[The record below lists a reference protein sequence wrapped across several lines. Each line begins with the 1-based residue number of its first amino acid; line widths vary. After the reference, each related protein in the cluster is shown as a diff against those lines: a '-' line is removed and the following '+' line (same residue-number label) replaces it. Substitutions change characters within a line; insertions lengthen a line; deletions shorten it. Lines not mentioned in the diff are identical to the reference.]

1 MLDLDY
7 SLLLCSCEICSVME
21 KIICLQVKVLLLL
34 LQEKKKRK
42 KPLLEVTYSNQHLTY
57 PSMDS
62 YTSDGQ
68 RDCSTA
74 RDFCPEQL
82 SGVWVCVCVGGCEW
96 QQDHPRDPTE
106 SEQFWI
112 PARTAQ
118 ETDKGCPRSM
128 QNQWQLTHLCPFFI
142 SFGDCLNTNLAVSEQ
157 SDSLASKRIFC
168 HPDTSSQWHSW
179 CSCSNVS
186 CVSATRIVQK
196 SA

>member
-1 MLDLDY
+1 MFCHGKNYLFASESAAAIAPGKEKKNEKNHYLK
-7 SLLLCSCEICSVME
+7 SNILTSTWLTLVWTVTPQMVREIA
-21 KIICLQVKVLLLL
+21 L
-34 LQEKKKRK
+34 LQGTF
-42 KPLLEVTYSNQHLTY
+42 LLS
-57 PSMDS
+57 SW
-62 YTSDGQ
+62 
-68 RDCSTA
+68 
-74 RDFCPEQL
+74 
-82 SGVWVCVCVGGCEW
+82 VWCGYACVWVCVGGCEW

-186 CVSATRIVQK
+186 CVSATMIVQK